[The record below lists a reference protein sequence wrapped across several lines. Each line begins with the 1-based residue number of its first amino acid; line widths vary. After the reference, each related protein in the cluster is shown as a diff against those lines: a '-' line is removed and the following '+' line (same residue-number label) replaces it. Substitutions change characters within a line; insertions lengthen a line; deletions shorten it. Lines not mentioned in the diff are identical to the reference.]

1 MLDRLIAYCANKHL
15 LMNFLFVA
23 VIVGGVFAWQHTN
36 KEELP
41 DITFD
46 RIRIS
51 VRYPGAPA
59 EDVELFVTKP
69 IEERIRG
76 LDGVYRIKS
85 TSSMGVSSIS
95 VEIEQGYP
103 DFNEALT
110 EVRNAV
116 LDADLPDEVI
126 DDPSV
131 RAFKTSKKAILDI
144 ALIHKEHHILS
155 FEGRRELQKFTF
167 AFENRLL
174 SLPEVNS
181 ISKRGYLQEEL
192 QIKVRPNDLLRYEIP
207 FNMVMR
213 QIRQNHVRRPA
224 GTLKAA
230 REPKVTLLSELDTPE
245 KLRGLVIQGGFDGQM
260 IRLDEI
266 ADVDSGYQDGG
277 AVYKVNGH
285 ETVML
290 SVVKNGS
297 YGILDALEA
306 VRKTIRSFQDNN
318 LAGTPI
324 ELVLLDDESIDLR
337 NRLSIIGMN
346 AAIGFTMIITCLFI
360 FLNVRAG
367 LWVAMGVPFTFCCT
381 MICASLMGYTI
392 NGTTLAAV
400 IIVMGMVVDDAI
412 VVAENI
418 TRLLHQGV
426 ARAEAVVKGTSFVF
440 LPIIA
445 SIATTCVAFVPL
457 FFFSGH
463 FGKFIGFIPPIIF
476 LMLGASLVE
485 SLLILPGHMA
495 LHIPRLPGRREAGP
509 SAADETESVHWFGRV
524 ENAYAWF
531 LEKALS
537 AKWLVLL
544 IFVCLLAG
552 TAVLAAKKFK
562 FEMFPREET
571 RDIILTGETQEGMTR
586 YETAKAVRA
595 IEDIVLECIG
605 EEVVGVRTSIAR
617 SRRGGAVRE
626 NAFRM
631 HIEIVTKEQRDKT
644 ADELVAE
651 LDSKIKACPGFADV
665 KFAKSRWGQDSGSP
679 IEIIVEQNNN
689 ALRHEI
695 LVRLAEELRKRSALT
710 NVEIEEGLR
719 VPEYRISID
728 RDMIKRLSIQSAD
741 VVSTFRASLEGIVLY
756 EFSNGDEDVRVRL
769 TTDDATKSDIG
780 SILRLP
786 VENSRDYLVS
796 LSNIVTVAK
805 VVSPNSIT
813 RRDMKRTALLYADI
827 EEDMEVTPLEVAAEL
842 EANVFPKILAAY
854 PTAGLSFG
862 GEVQD
867 TRESTTD
874 FRNAVIMAILLIYII
889 LAVLFDSLGKPLIV
903 MLAIPFGMVGII
915 LAFYLHGKVVFGFFA
930 AVGALGLSGVVVND
944 AIIMLV
950 KLDREF
956 AGRPFADIKARLART
971 ASTRLRAVILTT
983 ITTVAGV
990 LPTAYAFAGYDAML
1004 ADMMLALAWGISF
1017 GTCITL
1023 LLVPCVFGLLQ
1034 EIKAKLMGGSQ

>member
-1 MLDRLIAYCANKHL
+1 MLDRLIAYCARKHL
-15 LMNFLFVA
+15 LMNFLFIT
-23 VIVGGVFAWQHTN
+23 VIVGGFYAWHHTN
-36 KEELP
+36 KEEMP

-46 RIRIS
+46 RIRIR

-76 LDGVYRIKS
+76 LDGVYRMKS
-85 TSSMGVSSIS
+85 TSSMGLSSIS
-95 VEIEQGYP
+95 VEIEKGYP
-103 DFNEALT
+103 DFDEALT
-110 EVRNAV
+110 EIRNAV

-131 RAFKTSKKAILDI
+131 RVFKTSKKAILDI
-144 ALIHKEHHILS
+144 ALIHKAHHILS
-155 FEGRRELQKFTF
+155 LEGRRELQRFTF

-174 SLPEVNS
+174 SLPEVHS
-181 ISKRGYLQEEL
+181 INKRGYLQEEL
-192 QIKVRPNDLLRYEIP
+192 QIKVRPDDLLKYEIP

-213 QIRQNHVRRPA
+213 QVRRNHVRRPA
-224 GTLKAA
+224 GSLKAP
-230 REPKVTLLSELDTPE
+230 REPKVTLLSELNTPE
-245 KLRGLVIQGGFDGQM
+245 RLRGLVIQGGFDGQM
-260 IRLDEI
+260 MRLEQV
-266 ADVDSGYQDGG
+266 ADVDSGYQE
-277 AVYKVNGH
+277 ASSVWKVNGH
-285 ETVML
+285 EAVML

-306 VRKTIRSFQDNN
+306 VRKATRSFQDNN

-324 ELVLLDDESIDLR
+324 EVVLLDDESIDLR

-346 AAIGFTMIITCLFI
+346 AAIGFTLIVTCLFL
-360 FLNVRAG
+360 FLNMRAG

-412 VVAENI
+412 VVAENV

-426 ARAEAVVKGTSFVF
+426 ARMEAVVKGTSFVF
-440 LPIIA
+440 LPIVA

-457 FFFSGH
+457 FFFRGH
-463 FGKFIGFIPPIIF
+463 FGKFIAFIPPIIF
-476 LMLGASLVE
+476 LMLGASLIE
-485 SLLILPGHMA
+485 SLMILPGHMA
-495 LHIPRLPGRREAGP
+495 LHIPRLGKAKREAP
-509 SAADETESVHWFGRV
+509 SSAHWFTRV
-524 ENAYAWF
+524 EDAYARF
-531 LEKALS
+531 MERALS

-544 IFVCLLAG
+544 VFAGLLIG
-552 TAVLAAKKFK
+552 SSVLAAKKFK

-571 RDIILTGETQEGMTR
+571 RDIILTGQTPEGTTR
-586 YETAKAVRA
+586 YETARAVRV
-595 IEDIVLECIG
+595 IEDVLIPYIG
-605 EEVVGVRTSIAR
+605 EEVVGMRTSIAR

-631 HIEIVTKEQRDKT
+631 YIEIVPKEKREKT
-644 ADELVAE
+644 ADQLVADFDAE
-651 LDSKIKACPGFADV
+651 IQKCKGFTDV

-689 ALRHEI
+689 DLRHEI
-695 LVRLAEELRKRSALT
+695 LVKLAEQLRERPALT

-719 VPEYRISID
+719 VPEYRVSID
-728 RDMIKRLSIQSAD
+728 RDMIKRLSIQPAD
-741 VVSTFRASLEGIVLY
+741 VVSTFRSSLEGTILY

-769 TTDDATKSDIG
+769 TTDDKTKSDIQ
-780 SILRLP
+780 SILSLP
-786 VENSRDYLVS
+786 VENNRDYLVP

-805 VVSPNSIT
+805 VVSPNSIA
-813 RRDMKRTALLYADI
+813 RLDMKRTAQVFADI
-827 EEDMEVTPLEVAAEL
+827 KEGLKVTPLEIAEEL
-842 EANVFPKILAAY
+842 EENVFPAILSAY

-867 TRESTTD
+867 TRESKSD
-874 FRNAVIMAILLIYII
+874 FRNAIIMAILLIYII
-889 LAVLFDSLGKPLIV
+889 LAVLFNSLGKPLIV

-930 AVGALGLSGVVVND
+930 AVGALGLAGVVVND

-956 AGRPFADIKARLART
+956 AGQPFSDIRARLART
-971 ASTRLRAVILTT
+971 ASTRLRAVLLTT

-1004 ADMMLALAWGISF
+1004 ADMMLALTWGISF

-1023 LLVPCVFGLLQ
+1023 VLVPCVFGVQQ
-1034 EIKAKLMGGSQ
+1034 EIRAKLKGSAQ